1 MRKRKL
7 SPREIERHQH
17 QRNDTVAG
25 PWGDMHEARRQ
36 TGLGRS
42 TIAELI
48 RQERVRSA
56 KVGKRRLVNI
66 PSLLSYIE
74 ARAVGPAAPTKESE
88 QLPAAE

>member
-7 SPREIERHQH
+7 VPRRTDK
-17 QRNDTVAG
+17 RDTKEFQAVPAV
-25 PWGDMHEARRQ
+25 WGDFHEAKRLS
-36 TGLGRS
+36 GLGRS
-42 TIAELI
+42 SITELVRLQKI
-48 RQERVRSA
+48 RSS
-56 KVGKRRLVNI
+56 KFGKRRLINL